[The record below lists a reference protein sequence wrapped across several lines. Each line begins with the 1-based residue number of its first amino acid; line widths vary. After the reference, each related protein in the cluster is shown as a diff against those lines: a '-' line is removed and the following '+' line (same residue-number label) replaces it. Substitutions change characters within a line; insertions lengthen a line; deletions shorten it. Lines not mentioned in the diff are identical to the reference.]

1 VHTITFYPKNKPSLD
16 EVKEFVRS
24 FPEGD
29 WVVGTGVHRGVVES
43 EDGRI
48 YLDYDDHFRDYFDT
62 YLDERQRAELT
73 ARLGFSPTLAVHV
86 HASNAYKNSRELAR
100 SVCEDLVKKWGGGWS
115 E

>member
-1 VHTITFYPKNKPSLD
+1 MHSITFYPKNNPTLD
-16 EVKEFVRS
+16 EIKEFVRS

-29 WVVGTGVHRGVVES
+29 WVTGTGVGRGLIES

-48 YLDYDDHFRDYFDT
+48 YLDYDDHYREYFEK

-73 ARLGFSPTLAVHV
+73 ARLGFCPTLAVHL
-86 HASNAYKNSRELAR
+86 HASHTYQHSQELAQ
-100 SVCEDLVKKWGGGWS
+100 SICESLAKKWGGSWS